1 VEQFE
6 SVAIILLAFGAIAVL
21 ILAVGQFVTSQ
32 TQVQRRLS
40 TPMRAAGLSA
50 VQSASSLNSFVA
62 RNFKESRFGVDSTV
76 RGKIRSELLKAG
88 YFRVDAVNYY
98 IFAKLFVAVLI
109 PVAAYLIV
117 FIFFNG
123 ASLLIK
129 LAVVVI
135 SILLAGIGPDI
146 FIDRKQKRLSRR
158 YLELF
163 PDMLDLLVVCTDA
176 GLSLEA
182 ALERVTA
189 EIVKQNRELGLNLM
203 MMSGEMRAGRST
215 IEALEAL
222 AERLMM
228 DEANSFVIVL
238 RQSLELGS
246 DVGTTL
252 RVYSDE
258 MREKR
263 IIRAEETANKLPVK
277 LTFPMGLFIF
287 PVILMVVLLPAVIR
301 MSSLLSR

>member
-1 VEQFE
+1 
-6 SVAIILLAFGAIAVL
+6 
-21 ILAVGQFVTSQ
+21 
-32 TQVQRRLS
+32 
-40 TPMRAAGLSA
+40 
-50 VQSASSLNSFVA
+50 
-62 RNFKESRFGVDSTV
+62 
-76 RGKIRSELLKAG
+76 
-88 YFRVDAVNYY
+88 
-98 IFAKLFVAVLI
+98 
-109 PVAAYLIV
+109 
-117 FIFFNG
+117 
-123 ASLLIK
+123 
-129 LAVVVI
+129 
-135 SILLAGIGPDI
+135 LLAGIGQDI